1 MDNSSAAFSND
12 FKWAVVRLATLQRM
26 PGQKGELLFATVTLL
41 TPNRNPP
48 TKMDKFDRHKIKK
61 TNMTICYRRTILK
74 AKDAIDWYRSLQ
86 FNAKTPIPSRQDDI
100 EQDLDGIDIHI
111 TNLIDDPIW
120 PNLGFPIGESL
131 FKTRTRESD
140 PVPFIGNS
148 IARVHRRF
156 GNLSNIS
163 EFFLDDSSIQFVARR
178 LHISLKDYQEYL
190 GSVCLIVPD
199 PIIRKIDN
207 FLIPATEQTGERIF
221 YRFIPHV
228 GQSLDQLKIAMFD
241 EQAYLL
247 SNFEIESIPADGILD
262 IQKGNCSGT
271 YGYIITHPTHG
282 VLNYHAPTGFLRSMN
297 FSMGIV
303 SETRKVTVPISESPK
318 SKSIEY
324 SVNRVSRE
332 NTSTIGEESP
342 LPNINVRVGI
352 SARQRQKVIDATL
365 YDQRWFGKNTREEAM
380 EFLRTRISKAKE
392 KIVVA
397 DPYFGVLQIPQYLLA
412 ITNNQVQV
420 TILTSKLAFEVS
432 FNSEKDTERNSSDA
446 SLINKLK
453 KFEKEINNFKL
464 FGNAHF
470 EVKVLHGKSPDLH
483 DRFLVVDNEVWF
495 LGNSLNTLGTRA
507 SMIIKLPN
515 PDEVLEE
522 LDKMIEKSKDFSFYF
537 QSKLKALETK
547 K

>member
-1 MDNSSAAFSND
+1 MDNSSAAFLND
-12 FKWAVVRLATLQRM
+12 FKWAVIRLATIQRM
-26 PGQKGELLFATVTLL
+26 PGEKGELLFATVTLL

-48 TKMDKFDRHKIKK
+48 PKMDGFEKHKIKK
-61 TNMTICYRRTILK
+61 TNMTICFRRTILN
-74 AKDAIDWYRSLQ
+74 ATDAINWYRSLQ
-86 FNAKTPIPSRQDDI
+86 FNSKTPVPSLQNEI
-100 EQDLDGIDIHI
+100 ETNLDGIDIQI
-111 TNLIDDPIW
+111 SNLIDDPIW
-120 PNLGFPIGESL
+120 PNLGFPMGESL
-131 FKTRTRESD
+131 FKTRTSESD
-140 PVPFIGNS
+140 PVPFVGNS

-156 GNLSNIS
+156 GNISNVS
-163 EFFLDDSSIQFVARR
+163 EFFLDDSSIQFIARR
-178 LHISLKDYQEYL
+178 LHVNLKDYQEYL
-190 GSVCLIVPD
+190 GSICLIVPD

-207 FLIPATEQTGERIF
+207 FLIPASEQTGERIF

-247 SNFEIESIPADGILD
+247 SNFEIAEIPADGILD

-271 YGYIITHPTHG
+271 YGYIITHPIHG
-282 VLNYHAPTGFLRSMN
+282 VLNYHAPTGFIRSVN

-324 SVNRVSRE
+324 SVNRITRE
-332 NTSTIGEESP
+332 NTSVIGDE
-342 LPNINVRVGI
+342 LLTPNINVRVGI
-352 SARQRQKVIDATL
+352 AARQRQKVIDAAH

-380 EFLRTRISKAKE
+380 KFLRTRIGNARQR
-392 KIVVA
+392 IIVA

-412 ITNNQVQV
+412 ITNNQVHV
-420 TILTSKLAFEVS
+420 TILTSKLAFEL
-432 FNSEKDTERNSSDA
+432 SSDSENNNEPNFSKV
-446 SLINKLK
+446 SLMTKFK
-453 KFEKEINNFKL
+453 KFEKEINKFKL
-464 FGNAHF
+464 SGNSHF
-470 EVKVLHGKSPDLH
+470 EVKVLQGKSPDLH
-483 DRFLVVDNEVWF
+483 DRFLVIDNEVWF

-522 LDKMIEKSKDFSFYF
+522 LDKMTEKSKDFSFYL
-537 QSKLKALETK
+537 QSQLNSLETK